1 MNAMAASTSQRAKT
15 ASESDTST
23 QTEQERI
30 VADDADSQEAA
41 LADEQAPQ
49 DVDRSLAKDDIFH
62 ILQNERRRQVL
73 RHLQGVDGTVEM
85 REIAEKIAAWEND
98 TTVANLY
105 SDQRQRVYIA
115 LYQSH
120 LPKLDDLGV
129 INYNQSRGTIEPTP
143 LIDDVTKYLDVGRA
157 ESDAGPL
164 ATTRGSAWTPP
175 VVSAGA
181 VTLLLGGAAQI
192 GLFPLTVAGLVL
204 AVVLTGI
211 LTVACAR
218 VLGRES

>member
-1 MNAMAASTSQRAKT
+1 MAASTSQQAHEKSST
-15 ASESDTST
+15 DTENESIVTDEQHGHAESAT
-23 QTEQERI
+23 QTDDVVDVEQT
-30 VADDADSQEAA
+30 
-41 LADEQAPQ
+41 
-49 DVDRSLAKDDIFH
+49 LAKDDIFH

-73 RHLQGVDGTVEM
+73 RHLKGVEGTVEM

-143 LIDDVTKYLDVGRA
+143 LIEDVAKYLDVD
-157 ESDAGPL
+157 DAGTQRESRLDTP
-164 ATTRGSAWTPP
+164 TRREWAPP
-175 VVSAGA
+175 VVSVGVVSIA
-181 VTLLLGGAAQI
+181 LIIAAQV
-192 GLFPLTVAGLVL
+192 GLFPISLGGLIAAVL
-204 AVVLTGI
+204 ATGI
-211 LTVACAR
+211 VSVAAAQAIR
-218 VLGRES
+218 SDQ

>member
-1 MNAMAASTSQRAKT
+1 MAASTSQRPEAT
-15 ASESDTST
+15 SESST
-23 QTEQERI
+23 ETENQSIVSDGAQAQEQS
-30 VADDADSQEAA
+30 VSA
-41 LADEQAPQ
+41 EQAEHPEEEQ
-49 DVDRSLAKDDIFH
+49 SLAKDDIFH

-73 RHLQGVDGTVEM
+73 RHLKGVDETVEM

-143 LIDDVTKYLDVGRA
+143 LIDDVTQYLDR
-157 ESDAGPL
+157 DAADTEGDHSSRV
-164 ATTRGSAWTPP
+164 RGSMEWAPP
-175 VVSAGA
+175 AASLGVVTISLIIATQA
-181 VTLLLGGAAQI
+181 
-192 GLFPLTVAGLVL
+192 GLFPVTLGGLVA
-204 AVVLTGI
+204 AVLIAGVVTAASVHAI
-211 LTVACAR
+211 SR
-218 VLGRES
+218 DR